1 MKGNLYGK
9 GNRVLHTSELPEK
22 SDICSGVS
30 PRKSNRV
37 LFREEV
43 RVVEHDPTASWHVL
57 ASAPVAWT

>member
-1 MKGNLYGK
+1 MKGNLNGK

-30 PRKSNRV
+30 
-37 LFREEV
+37 REEV